1 MELSVERA
9 TDPVVS
15 STAISE
21 TYSADFRINLQDL
34 YIFSDFDGT
43 IVMQDTGHL
52 LFDKYGCGPERRA
65 ALEASLARGE
75 CSFRDVSEELWGKL
89 RLSLAQSIA
98 WVLPN
103 LEIDPGFR
111 NFLEFCMCN
120 GISFR
125 IISSGL
131 RPLLLAA
138 LSKFIGPEIAEQIE
152 IISNNVNITPEGH
165 WEPIWCDETPLGH
178 DKAAS
183 IRKCMAVSR
192 LSCGSESGNAM
203 GRDRTPRIVFI
214 GDGVSDFSVVKDVD
228 ILFARKGLSLE
239 KYCLERGI
247 SYIPYETFA
256 DVQREIS
263 WMTCS
268 YHS

>member
-1 MELSVERA
+1 MELSVQRA
-9 TDPVVS
+9 ADPVVDLVAINDTC
-15 STAISE
+15 ST
-21 TYSADFRINLQDL
+21 DFHINLKDL

-65 ALEASLARGE
+65 VLEALLARGE

-103 LEIDPGFR
+103 LEVDPGFR
-111 NFLEFCMCN
+111 DFLEFCMCN
-120 GISFR
+120 SIPFK

-138 LSKFIGPEIAEQIE
+138 LSKFIGRENAERIE
-152 IISNNVNITPEGH
+152 IISNDVNITPKGV

-183 IRKCMAVSR
+183 IRKCMATTR
-192 LSCGSESGNAM
+192 LSCGSESSNAL
-203 GRDRTPRIVFI
+203 GCCRTPRIVFI

-263 WMTCS
+263 WMTCG